1 MSIEERLDALT
12 HSLELWSQ
20 MQMDAYREHERDR
33 QKHEKEHE
41 QERQQR
47 EQDREEREKDR
58 QEYEKRFRA
67 NETRLAQ
74 LMDTMNRLG
83 RILEIHD
90 QQIDDHGHR
99 LDNLEN

>member
-1 MSIEERLDALT
+1 MTVEGRLDALT
-12 HSLELWSQ
+12 HSLELMSH
-20 MQMDAYREHERDR
+20 MQMDAF
-33 QKHEKEHE
+33 K
-41 QERQQR
+41 
-47 EQDREEREKDR
+47 ERENDR